1 MTYSENQ
8 DKILQI
14 ENLKTYYPVYE
25 GIFNKLKHYVK
36 AVNGVDFFLREQET
50 LGLVGE
56 SGCGKSTLART
67 LMRGEDV
74 HAGDIRLKKDARWEN
89 IVDYN
94 QQEMKRIRQDMQ
106 MIFQDPFSSLNSR
119 MTVRDIIGE
128 PLKINKIASGKELDE
143 IVIKLMNDVDLNPKY
158 LRRYPHAF
166 SGGQRQRIGVAR
178 ALALNP
184 RIILA
189 DEPTSAL
196 DVSVQSRLLN
206 LLKNLQEKYQ
216 LSFIFITHDLSVV
229 EHISDRLAVM
239 YVGNIVEI
247 GKTEDLFINP
257 KHPYTEA
264 LLSSLP
270 YPDPHHKKKDIRL
283 KGEVADLANLPSG
296 CPFHPRCQYAK
307 DICQR
312 EKPELKNRIQKV
324 DHQIAC
330 HFARK
335 LKLKGI

>member
-1 MTYSENQ
+1 MSNSENQ
-8 DKILQI
+8 DKILQV
-14 ENLKTYYPVYE
+14 ENLKTYYPVHE

-36 AVNGVDFFLREQET
+36 AVNGVNFFLRKEET

-67 LMRGEDV
+67 LMKGEEIHD
-74 HAGDIRLKKDARWEN
+74 GEILLKKDSQWEN
-89 IVDYN
+89 IVNYN
-94 QQEMKRIRQDMQ
+94 NQEMKKIRPDMQ

-128 PLKINKIASGKELDE
+128 PLKINNIAKGKKLDKM
-143 IVIKLMNDVDLNPKY
+143 VIKLMNDVDLNPKY

-166 SGGQRQRIGVAR
+166 SGGQRQRIGIAR
-178 ALALNP
+178 ALSLNP
-184 RIILA
+184 KIILA

-206 LLKNLQEKYQ
+206 LLKDLQAKYQ
-216 LSFIFITHDLSVV
+216 LSFMFITHDLSVV

-247 GKTEDLFINP
+247 GKTKDLFLDP

-270 YPDPHHKKKDIRL
+270 YPDPHHKKEDIKL
-283 KGEVADLANLPSG
+283 KGEVADLSDLPSG
-296 CPFHPRCQYAK
+296 CPFHPRCQYSK
-307 DICQR
+307 PICEK
-312 EKPELKNRIQKV
+312 EKPGLKDRNNLK
-324 DHQIAC
+324 DHRVAC
-330 HFARK
+330 HFAKELDLR
-335 LKLKGI
+335 GI